1 MANDEKKKDEGTF
14 QYAHQAALD
23 DAMQRILNREKFS
36 YDLNGDAL
44 YQQYKDNYISQGKR
58 AMQDTMG
65 QAAALTG
72 GYGSS
77 YAQNVGQQAYHSYL
91 EGLNNVVP
99 ELYQLALDRYARE
112 GDALS
117 QQYAMY
123 LDDYDRA
130 YGKHRDTVADL
141 QWQKQFD
148 EAKRQYDLSYA
159 RQLAN
164 SESGS
169 SSDSKVPTGGEYDN
183 GSIPSGDIKTMQ
195 RILGIAETGYW
206 GSAAAKAAGGLSADQ
221 AWQAYQK
228 GQLQYRYSPTKTT
241 YVPYSGTEDGSSA
254 KNQTEAVRSF
264 ISKIANDTK
273 HWDAV
278 ARHQYGSEK
287 TYIAQQIENSKLSEE
302 EQAYLI
308 TLYGI
313 TEQDLNY
320 KS

>member
-206 GSAAAKAAGGLSADQ
+206 GSASATAAGGLTAEQ
-221 AWQAYQK
+221 AWQAYQR

-241 YVPYSGTEDGSSA
+241 TAGTSSSVEPDTSVFSDFDA
-254 KNQTEAVRSF
+254 GDWEGYFATIRQQEGKEAAEAELNELA
-264 ISKIANDTK
+264 SKGLIPKAMM
-273 HWDAV
+273 HFAGIG
-278 ARHQYGSEK
+278 ARGQMGH
-287 TYIAQQIENSKLSEE
+287 
-302 EQAYLI
+302 
-308 TLYGI
+308 
-313 TEQDLNY
+313 
-320 KS
+320 